1 MTGGDAPGAAAGDDV
16 VGDPPSAA
24 MGADAVIDAAVEQ
37 ATLGALLPALAHV
50 TGDPTLAPVHLRPD
64 PDDIMDPQGGLTPD
78 QLDEARAL
86 AAHALR
92 GLRDGTIARA
102 DRPPTDDDL
111 QRLVAHIVGD
121 ANVDAYRTL
130 LLEEL
135 APEGIDRRAPGWTK
149 RDVAPDTPFHVAI
162 VGAGMSGLL
171 AAHRLTQAG
180 VAVTVFEKNDGVG
193 GTWFENTYP
202 GCRVDVPN
210 HLYSYS
216 FAHAIWPQHFSDQAT
231 LLDYFRHCADEF
243 AVRDKVRF
251 GTEVLGASWSDD
263 TRTWTLRVRPV
274 GSPNAGDDGGG
285 AVETIEANAVISAV
299 GQLNRPHLPEI
310 EGIESFAG
318 PWFHSAEWRHDVDLT
333 GKRVAVIGTGA
344 SAAQFIPEVAA
355 QAADLVV
362 FQRTPNWLAP
372 TPDYH
377 DDVADETRWL
387 LEVLPEYGDWYRLWL
402 FWRMHEGLTAAAK
415 VDPEWTSDTGT
426 VSVLNELVRIG
437 LVEYLTE
444 QFAGRPELLD
454 AVVPAYPPIA
464 KRIVRDNG
472 IGARTL
478 TSDHVHLVTAPIER
492 ITPAG
497 VRTGGVD
504 HPVVEH
510 PVVEHP
516 VDVII
521 YGTGFAAS
529 QFLTPMTVTGKP
541 GPERPLRAGNQGV
554 DLHEHWA
561 GDARAY
567 LGITVPH
574 FPNLFC
580 LYGPNTNIVINGSII
595 FFSECEVRYLTEC
608 IHLLLATGHH
618 ALDVRPEVH
627 DAFNERVDAANR
639 QMAWGATS
647 VNSWYKNAKGRVS
660 QNWPFSLLEYW
671 QLTQAPDP
679 DDYELL

>member
-1 MTGGDAPGAAAGDDV
+1 MTGGGAPTAGDDDDAAGD
-16 VGDPPSAA
+16 
-24 MGADAVIDAAVEQ
+24 DAVIDAAVAQ

-50 TGDPTLAPVHLRPD
+50 TGDPTLAPEHLRPN

-86 AAHALR
+86 AAHTLR

-102 DRPPTDDDL
+102 DHPPTDDDL

-180 VAVTVFEKNDGVG
+180 VSVTVFEKNEDVG

-216 FAHAIWPQHFSDQAT
+216 FAHAVWPQHFSDQAT

-263 TRTWTLRVRPV
+263 TRTWTLRVRPA
-274 GSPNAGDDGGG
+274 AGADHADESNGGRG
-285 AVETIEANAVISAV
+285 AIETIEANAVISAV

-415 VDPEWTSDTGT
+415 VDPDWTSDTGT

-454 AVVPAYPPIA
+454 DVVPTYPPIA

-472 IGARTL
+472 IWARTL
-478 TSDHVHLVTAPIER
+478 TSDHVHLVTDPIER
-492 ITPAG
+492 ITPTG
-497 VRTGGVD
+497 VRAGGRD
-504 HPVVEH
+504 HPVRD
-510 PVVEHP
+510 HP

-529 QFLTPMTVTGKP
+529 QFLTPMTVTGRP
-541 GPERPLRAGNQGV
+541 GPERPHRAGNQGL

-639 QMAWGATS
+639 QMAWGASS